1 MSKKEDLRIIKT
13 KRNLYEGLMQ
23 LLGKNRFEEIKIKD
37 ICDISLTSRSTF
49 YDHFNSKYK
58 LLDYLIEDKKN
69 ELTYNIENT
78 NLTIKQQY
86 MKLIEAVLD
95 LLDENLNTYRSMLI
109 NNNNSIVIDIL
120 YNTIYKDIEKSFK
133 EKGIKEEIPIEILT
147 KFYANGVVNVLLLYI
162 QFPNKYKKEELLNYI
177 DKLIPN
183 IN

>member
-1 MSKKEDLRIIKT
+1 
-13 KRNLYEGLMQ
+13 
-23 LLGKNRFEEIKIKD
+23 
-37 ICDISLTSRSTF
+37 
-49 YDHFNSKYK
+49 
-58 LLDYLIEDKKN
+58 
-69 ELTYNIENT
+69 
-78 NLTIKQQY
+78 

>member
-49 YDHFNSKYK
+49 YDHFNSKYE

-78 NLTIKQQY
+78 NLTIKQQ
-86 MKLIEAVLD
+86 
-95 LLDENLNTYRSMLI
+95 
-109 NNNNSIVIDIL
+109 
-120 YNTIYKDIEKSFK
+120 
-133 EKGIKEEIPIEILT
+133 
-147 KFYANGVVNVLLLYI
+147 
-162 QFPNKYKKEELLNYI
+162 
-177 DKLIPN
+177 
-183 IN
+183 